1 MNFVN
6 DSRLY
11 KWFVIVTF
19 VIGVLLGAVSFY
31 SILHVEPK
39 IRTLLDAGS
48 AVPAVENADE
58 AAKKAADAKV
68 SEYFSEAYKMLRD
81 PQIFARYE
89 YFDAIGMPVKS
100 IIKRMDTMVF
110 NKEPIPRDYRV
121 YLNILLERRE
131 LGSRLGRNTMI
142 FFFLA
147 SFIGCVFWLIER
159 RVARRHGA

>member
-1 MNFVN
+1 MNSVN
-6 DSRLY
+6 DSKLY

-19 VIGVLLGAVSFY
+19 AVGVILGAVSFY

-39 IRTLLDAGS
+39 ITKLLDAGS
-48 AVPAVENADE
+48 AVAVPENADE

-68 SEYFSEAYKMLRD
+68 SEYFSEAYKLLRN

-100 IIKRMDTMVF
+100 IIKRMDVMVF

-142 FFFLA
+142 FFFA
-147 SFIGCVFWLIER
+147 AAFIGCGFWLFER
-159 RVARRHGA
+159 RRSRSAA

>member
-1 MNFVN
+1 MVRNPP
-6 DSRLY
+6 SSPTSTARLC
-11 KWFVIVTF
+11 
-19 VIGVLLGAVSFY
+19 AC
-31 SILHVEPK
+31 
-39 IRTLLDAGS
+39 S
-48 AVPAVENADE
+48 APATI
-58 AAKKAADAKV
+58 
-68 SEYFSEAYKMLRD
+68 SEALAL
-81 PQIFARYE
+81 PPFTST
-89 YFDAIGMPVKS
+89 AIGMPVKS